1 MVLFYIMSEFDI
13 SGSIKNP
20 TNAFIDKIT
29 LELLLNKTSYQKY
42 LSKTDSQKYSERQE
56 FLHKVDKY
64 QDSIL
69 SITADLISDTKKQ
82 YTIEVSEA
90 FDTYAQILIKYL
102 EITSSGN
109 LRFPDP

>member
-1 MVLFYIMSEFDI
+1 MSEFDI
-13 SGSIKNP
+13 SGYIKNP

-42 LSKTDSQKYSERQE
+42 LSKTDPQKHSERQE
-56 FLHKVDKY
+56 FLYKVDKY

-90 FDTYAQILIKYL
+90 FDTYAQTLIKYL
-102 EITSSGN
+102 EITSSQGTV
-109 LRFPDP
+109 RFPEPLP